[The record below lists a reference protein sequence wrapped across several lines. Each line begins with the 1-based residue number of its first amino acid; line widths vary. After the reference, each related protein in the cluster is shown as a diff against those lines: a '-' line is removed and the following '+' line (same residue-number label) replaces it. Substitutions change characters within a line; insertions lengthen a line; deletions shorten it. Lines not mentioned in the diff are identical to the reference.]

1 MAPLQRIVELALDQC
16 LRFITGLSGTMDF
29 ETILV
34 DFDGNVLARAA
45 RTGMQPTTPITPPP
59 PLIER
64 LPNEPLPETDEPV
77 EDV

>member
-1 MAPLQRIVELALDQC
+1 
-16 LRFITGLSGTMDF
+16 MDF

-64 LPNEPLPETDEPV
+64 LPTDPLPETDDPV